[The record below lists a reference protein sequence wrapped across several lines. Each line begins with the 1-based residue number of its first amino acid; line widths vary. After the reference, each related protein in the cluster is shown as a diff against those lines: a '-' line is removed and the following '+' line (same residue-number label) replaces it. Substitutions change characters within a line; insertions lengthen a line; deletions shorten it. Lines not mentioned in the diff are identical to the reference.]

1 MAGNA
6 GFDAPKLI
14 GKPVRSNGGEVGRI
28 ISFIMGPSGQIEDV
42 FIERGES
49 LERHPAEMLQ
59 VRGEDVFLLSPIEKR
74 LTSLSENLPKIKR
87 RKEVLKDLSERNVV
101 PSEIIENLAERIDER
116 LKRLED
122 EARNLIDEIEREAE
136 IREENI
142 KSLQMARAFLEIE
155 HAMGTIDEETYKQS
169 IVPLLKEMKNEQQ
182 KRLEILRIKERI
194 NSILEGEIEAPVE
207 EEAEEE
213 PQQVEEKGSEGEEEE
228 LIPVR
233 AASE

>member
-1 MAGNA
+1 MAGNVR
-6 GFDAPKLI
+6 FEAPKLI
-14 GKPVRSNGGEVGRI
+14 GKPVRADGGEVGRI
-28 ISFIMGPSGQIEDV
+28 ISFIMDPSGQIEDV
-42 FIERGES
+42 IIEKGGI

-59 VRGEDVFLLSPIEKR
+59 VKGEDVFLLSPIEKR
-74 LTSLSENLPKIKR
+74 LASLSENLPKIKR

-213 PQQVEEKGSEGEEEE
+213 PQQVEEAGSEGEEEE
-228 LIPVR
+228 LIPVS
-233 AASE
+233 ATSE

>member
-74 LTSLSENLPKIKR
+74 LTALSEVLPKIRK
-87 RKEVLKDLSERNVV
+87 RKEVLKDLSERKIV
-101 PSEIIENLAERIDER
+101 PLEIIESLAKRIDGR

-122 EARNLIDEIEREAE
+122 EARSLIEEIEKEAE
-136 IREENI
+136 MREDNI
-142 KSLQMARAFLEIE
+142 KALQMARAFLEIE
-155 HAMGTIDEETYKQS
+155 HAMGTIDEGTYKQS
-169 IVPLLKEMKNEQQ
+169 MVSLLREMKNEQQ
-182 KRLEILRIKERI
+182 RRLGILRIKERI
-194 NSILEGEIEAPVE
+194 NTILEGETEVPE
-207 EEAEEE
+207 EEAEEK
-213 PQQVEEKGSEGEEEE
+213 PQPVEEEGLENEKEEP
-228 LIPVR
+228 IPVG
-233 AASE
+233 ATPE

>member
-14 GKPVRSNGGEVGRI
+14 GKPVRANGREVGRI

-42 FIERGES
+42 LIEKEGS
-49 LERHPAEMLQ
+49 LERHPVEMLQ

-74 LTSLSENLPKIKR
+74 LASLSEVLPKIKK

-101 PSEIIENLAERIDER
+101 PSGIIESLAKRIDER

-122 EARNLIDEIEREAE
+122 EARSLIEEIEREAE
-136 IREENI
+136 MREDNI

-194 NSILEGEIEAPVE
+194 NSILEGEIEAPE

-213 PQQVEEKGSEGEEEE
+213 PQPAEEEGSEGEEEE

-233 AASE
+233 ATPE

>member
-74 LTSLSENLPKIKR
+74 LTALSEVLPKIRK
-87 RKEVLKDLSERNVV
+87 RKEVLKDLSERKVV
-101 PSEIIENLAERIDER
+101 PLEIIESLAKRIDGR

-122 EARNLIDEIEREAE
+122 EARSLIEEIEKEAE
-136 IREENI
+136 MREDNI
-142 KSLQMARAFLEIE
+142 KALQMARAFLEIE
-155 HAMGTIDEETYKQS
+155 HAMGTIDEGTYKQS
-169 IVPLLKEMKNEQQ
+169 MVSLLREMKNEQQ
-182 KRLEILRIKERI
+182 RRLGILRIKERI
-194 NSILEGEIEAPVE
+194 NTILEGEIEVPE
-207 EEAEEE
+207 EEAEEK
-213 PQQVEEKGSEGEEEE
+213 PQPVEEEGLEDEKEEP
-228 LIPVR
+228 IPVG
-233 AASE
+233 ATPE

>member
-6 GFDAPKLI
+6 RFDAPKLI
-14 GKPVRSNGGEVGRI
+14 GKPVRANGREVGRI

-42 FIERGES
+42 LIEKEGS
-49 LERHPAEMLQ
+49 LERHPVEMLQ

-74 LTSLSENLPKIKR
+74 LASLSEVLPKIKK

-101 PSEIIENLAERIDER
+101 PSGIIESLAKRIDER

-122 EARNLIDEIEREAE
+122 EARSLIEEIEREAE
-136 IREENI
+136 MREDNI

-169 IVPLLKEMKNEQQ
+169 IVPLLKEMKKEQQ

-194 NSILEGEIEAPVE
+194 NSILEGEIEAPE

-213 PQQVEEKGSEGEEEE
+213 PQPIEEEGSEGEEEE
-228 LIPVR
+228 QIPVS
-233 AASE
+233 AIPE

>member
-14 GKPVRSNGGEVGRI
+14 GKPVRADGGEVGRI
-28 ISFIMGPSGQIEDV
+28 ISFIMGSSGQIEDV
-42 FIERGES
+42 LIERGGS

-59 VRGEDVFLLSPIEKR
+59 VRGEDVYLLSPIEKR
-74 LTSLSENLPKIKR
+74 LTALSEDLPKIKK

-101 PSEIIENLAERIDER
+101 PSEIIESLTKRIDER

-136 IREENI
+136 MREDNI

-155 HAMGTIDEETYKQS
+155 HAMGSIDEETYKQS

-182 KRLEILRIKERI
+182 RRLEILRMKERI
-194 NSILEGEIEAPVE
+194 NSILESEIEAAK

-213 PQQVEEKGSEGEEEE
+213 PQQVEEEGSEEEE
-228 LIPVR
+228 PIPVS
-233 AASE
+233 AIPE

>member
-74 LTSLSENLPKIKR
+74 LTALSEVLPKIRK
-87 RKEVLKDLSERNVV
+87 RKEVLKDLSERKVV
-101 PSEIIENLAERIDER
+101 PLEIIESLAKRIDER

-122 EARNLIDEIEREAE
+122 EARSLIEEIEKEAE
-136 IREENI
+136 MREDNI
-142 KSLQMARAFLEIE
+142 KALQMARAFLEIE
-155 HAMGTIDEETYKQS
+155 HAMGTIDEGTYKQS
-169 IVPLLKEMKNEQQ
+169 MVSLLREMKNEQQ
-182 KRLEILRIKERI
+182 RRLGILRIKERI
-194 NSILEGEIEAPVE
+194 NTILEGEIEVPE
-207 EEAEEE
+207 EEAEEK
-213 PQQVEEKGSEGEEEE
+213 PQLVEEEGLEDEKEEP
-228 LIPVR
+228 IPVG
-233 AASE
+233 ATPE

>member
-14 GKPVRSNGGEVGRI
+14 GKPVRANGREVGRI

-42 FIERGES
+42 LIEKEGS
-49 LERHPAEMLQ
+49 LERHPVEMLQ

-74 LTSLSENLPKIKR
+74 LASLSEVLPKIKK

-101 PSEIIENLAERIDER
+101 PSGIIESLAKRIDER

-122 EARNLIDEIEREAE
+122 EARSLIEEIEREAE
-136 IREENI
+136 MREDNI

-194 NSILEGEIEAPVE
+194 NSILEGEIEAPE

-213 PQQVEEKGSEGEEEE
+213 PQPAEEEGSEGEEEE
-228 LIPVR
+228 PIPVR
-233 AASE
+233 ATPE

>member
-74 LTSLSENLPKIKR
+74 LTALSEVLPKIRK
-87 RKEVLKDLSERNVV
+87 RKEVLKDLSERKVV
-101 PSEIIENLAERIDER
+101 PLEIIESLAKRIDGR

-122 EARNLIDEIEREAE
+122 EARSLIEEIEKEAE
-136 IREENI
+136 MREDNI
-142 KSLQMARAFLEIE
+142 KALQMARAFLEIE
-155 HAMGTIDEETYKQS
+155 HAMGTIDEGTYKQS
-169 IVPLLKEMKNEQQ
+169 MVSLLREMKNEQQ
-182 KRLEILRIKERI
+182 RRLGILRIKERI
-194 NSILEGEIEAPVE
+194 NTILEGEIEVPE
-207 EEAEEE
+207 EEAEEK
-213 PQQVEEKGSEGEEEE
+213 PQPVEEEGLENEKEEP
-228 LIPVR
+228 IPVG
-233 AASE
+233 ATPE

>member
-14 GKPVRSNGGEVGRI
+14 GKPVRADGGEVGRI
-28 ISFIMGPSGQIEDV
+28 ISFIMGSSGQIEDV
-42 FIERGES
+42 LIEREGS

-59 VRGEDVFLLSPIEKR
+59 VRGEDVYLLSPIEKR
-74 LTSLSENLPKIKR
+74 LTALSEDLPKIKK

-101 PSEIIENLAERIDER
+101 PSEIIESLTKRIDER

-136 IREENI
+136 MREDNI

-155 HAMGTIDEETYKQS
+155 HAMGSIDEETYKQS

-182 KRLEILRIKERI
+182 KRLEILRMKERI
-194 NSILEGEIEAPVE
+194 NSILESEIEAAK

-213 PQQVEEKGSEGEEEE
+213 PQQVEEEGSEEEE
-228 LIPVR
+228 PIPVS
-233 AASE
+233 AIPE

>member
-14 GKPVRSNGGEVGRI
+14 GKPVRANGREVGRI

-42 FIERGES
+42 LIEKEGS
-49 LERHPAEMLQ
+49 LERHPVEMLQ

-74 LTSLSENLPKIKR
+74 LASLSEVLPKIKK

-101 PSEIIENLAERIDER
+101 PSGIIESLTKRIDER

-122 EARNLIDEIEREAE
+122 EARSLIEEIEREAE
-136 IREENI
+136 MREDNI

-194 NSILEGEIEAPVE
+194 NSILEGEIEAPE

-213 PQQVEEKGSEGEEEE
+213 PQPAEEEGSEGEEEE
-228 LIPVR
+228 PIPVR
-233 AASE
+233 ATPE

>member
-14 GKPVRSNGGEVGRI
+14 GKLVRSNGGEVGRI
-28 ISFIMGPSGQIEDV
+28 ISFVMGPSGQIEDV
-42 FIERGES
+42 FIERGER

-74 LTSLSENLPKIKR
+74 LTALSEVLPKIRK

-101 PSEIIENLAERIDER
+101 PFEIIESLVKRIDER

-122 EARNLIDEIEREAE
+122 EARSLMEEMEKEAE
-136 IREENI
+136 MREENI
-142 KSLQMARAFLEIE
+142 RSLQMARAFLEIE

-169 IVPLLKEMKNEQQ
+169 MVSLLREMKNEQQ

-194 NSILEGEIEAPVE
+194 NSTLEGEIEVP
-207 EEAEEE
+207 EEAEEK
-213 PQQVEEKGSEGEEEE
+213 PQLVEEEGLEDEKEEPISVSATPE
-228 LIPVR
+228 
-233 AASE
+233 

>member
-74 LTSLSENLPKIKR
+74 LTALSEVLPKIRK
-87 RKEVLKDLSERNVV
+87 RKEVLKVLSERKVV
-101 PSEIIENLAERIDER
+101 PLEIIESLAKRIDGR

-122 EARNLIDEIEREAE
+122 EARSLIEEIEKEAE
-136 IREENI
+136 MREDNI
-142 KSLQMARAFLEIE
+142 KALQMARAFLEIE
-155 HAMGTIDEETYKQS
+155 HAMGTIDEGTYKQS
-169 IVPLLKEMKNEQQ
+169 MVSLLREMKNEQQ
-182 KRLEILRIKERI
+182 RRLGILRIKERI
-194 NSILEGEIEAPVE
+194 NTILEGETEVPEEEAEGKPQPVE
-207 EEAEEE
+207 EEGLENEKEE
-213 PQQVEEKGSEGEEEE
+213 P
-228 LIPVR
+228 IPVG
-233 AASE
+233 ATPE

>member
-74 LTSLSENLPKIKR
+74 LTALSEVLPKIRK
-87 RKEVLKDLSERNVV
+87 RKEVLKDLSERKVV
-101 PSEIIENLAERIDER
+101 PLEIIESLAKRIDER

-122 EARNLIDEIEREAE
+122 EARSLIEEIEKEAE
-136 IREENI
+136 MREDNI
-142 KSLQMARAFLEIE
+142 KALQMARAFLEIE
-155 HAMGTIDEETYKQS
+155 HAMGTIDEGTYKQS
-169 IVPLLKEMKNEQQ
+169 MVSLLREMKNEQQ
-182 KRLEILRIKERI
+182 RRLGILRIKERI
-194 NSILEGEIEAPVE
+194 NTILEGEIEVPE
-207 EEAEEE
+207 EEAEEK
-213 PQQVEEKGSEGEEEE
+213 PQPVEEEGLEDEKEEP
-228 LIPVR
+228 IPVG
-233 AASE
+233 ATPE

>member
-6 GFDAPKLI
+6 GFDAPRLI
-14 GKPVRSNGGEVGRI
+14 GKPVRADGGEVGRI
-28 ISFIMGPSGQIEDV
+28 ISFIMGPSGQIKDV
-42 FIERGES
+42 LIEKGGS

-59 VRGEDVFLLSPIEKR
+59 VNGEDVYLLSPIEKR
-74 LTSLSENLPKIKR
+74 LTSLSEDLPKIKK

-101 PSEIIENLAERIDER
+101 PSEIIESLAKRIDER

-122 EARNLIDEIEREAE
+122 EARDLMDEIEREAE
-136 IREENI
+136 MREDNI

-169 IVPLLKEMKNEQQ
+169 IVSLLKEMKNEQQ

-207 EEAEEE
+207 EEAEEG
-213 PQQVEEKGSEGEEEE
+213 PQPVEEEGSEGAEEEP
-228 LIPVR
+228 IPVS
-233 AASE
+233 AIPE